1 MNLFKKTVLKNG
13 IRVLT
18 EEHPGSRAISIGIW
32 ILHGT
37 RDESPDEAGI
47 SHFLEH
53 LVFKGT
59 QTRNA
64 YQIAKSL
71 EALGGELNA
80 YTTREYTC
88 YHAIVLRD
96 HLQEALDVLAD
107 LVSHMKLKEKDFK
120 LEKSVILQEIAMS
133 DDNQEE
139 VIYDIFFDQ
148 VYGSHPLGRPI
159 LGTVGSVAKLKQSTL
174 QKHYNR
180 IYSGS
185 NILVSAT
192 GALDHEQFAELVTE
206 KLGQKSKLTVKT
218 KRRAPKWK
226 KIRVCQDKS
235 GETSHLLLGFPVGSF
250 KDDLR
255 FESYIVNTLLGGGMT
270 SRLYQSVREKKGLV
284 YSIYSSLH
292 THTDCGMMVIYVQT
306 EPKNLKQV
314 TEIIAKE
321 LQRLRRQGVRKSDVE
336 MFKKQVIG
344 SILLGSDDI
353 ENRMSS
359 LAVNEMVFGKYK
371 SAESIIAEIQQV
383 SVHSVEKFIDRYLKA
398 DLVSGVIVGAKATEQ
413 EKWFREIEF

>member
-1 MNLFKKTVLKNG
+1 M
-13 IRVLT
+13 LT
-18 EEHPGSRAISIGIW
+18 EEHQGSRAISIGIW
-32 ILHGT
+32 ILSGT
-37 RDESPDEAGI
+37 RDESSSEAGI

-59 QTRNA
+59 KTRSA

-88 YHAIVLRD
+88 YHAIVLKD
-96 HLQEALDVLAD
+96 HLPEALDVLSD
-107 LVSHMKLKEKDFK
+107 LVSHMKLVEKDFK

-148 VYGSHPLGRPI
+148 VYGKHPLGRPI
-159 LGTVGSVAKLKQSTL
+159 LGTVGSVAKLSQSAL
-174 QKHYNR
+174 LKHYSKV
-180 IYSGS
+180 YSGS
-185 NILVSAT
+185 NVLVSAT
-192 GALDHEQFAELVTE
+192 GALDHDRFAALVKE
-206 KLGQKSKLTVKT
+206 KLGKKSKQTIKA
-218 KRRAPKWK
+218 KRKPPSWK
-226 KIRVCQDKS
+226 KIRVCEDKS
-235 GETSHLLLGFPVGSF
+235 GETCHLLLGLPVGSF

-284 YSIYSSLH
+284 YSIYSALH
-292 THTDCGMMVIYVQT
+292 THTDCGMLVIYVQT

-314 TEIIAKE
+314 TKLIAKE
-321 LQRLRRQGVRKSDVE
+321 LQKMRKKGISKADVE

-353 ENRMSS
+353 ENRMTS
-359 LAVNEMVFGKYK
+359 LAVNEMVYGEYK

-383 SVHSVEKFIDRYLKA
+383 SVQSVQKFIDRYLKA
-398 DLVSGVIVGAKATEQ
+398 DLVSGVIVGAKASEQ
-413 EKWFREIEF
+413 KKWFSEIEF

>member
-18 EEHPGSRAISIGIW
+18 EEHQGSRAISIGIW
-32 ILHGT
+32 ILNGT
-37 RDESPDEAGI
+37 RDESSQNAGI

-59 QTRNA
+59 KNRNA

-88 YHAIVLRD
+88 YHAIVLKD
-96 HLQEALDVLAD
+96 HLPEALDVLSD
-107 LVSHMKLKEKDFK
+107 LVSHMKLVEKDFK

-133 DDNQEE
+133 DDNHEE

-148 VYGSHPLGRPI
+148 VYGKHPLGRPI
-159 LGTVGSVAKLKQSTL
+159 LGTVGSVAKLTQSAL
-174 QKHYNR
+174 LKHYSQV
-180 IYSGS
+180 YAGS

-192 GALDHEQFAELVTE
+192 GALDHERFAALVKE
-206 KLGQKSKLTVKT
+206 KLGRKSKLTVKN
-218 KRRAPKWK
+218 KRKPPGWK
-226 KIRVCQDKS
+226 KIRVCKDKN
-235 GETSHLLLGFPVGSF
+235 GETTHLLLGLPVGSF

-292 THTDCGMMVIYVQT
+292 THTDCGMLVICVQT

-314 TEIIAKE
+314 AQLIAKE
-321 LQRLRRQGVRKSDVE
+321 LQKLRKKGVPKSDVE

-353 ENRMSS
+353 ENRMTS
-359 LAVNEMVFGKYK
+359 LAVNEMVFGEYK

-383 SVHSVEKFIDRYLKA
+383 SVQSVQKFIDRYLKA
-398 DLVSGVIVGAKATEQ
+398 ELVSGVIVGAKASEQ
-413 EKWFREIEF
+413 KKWFTEIEF